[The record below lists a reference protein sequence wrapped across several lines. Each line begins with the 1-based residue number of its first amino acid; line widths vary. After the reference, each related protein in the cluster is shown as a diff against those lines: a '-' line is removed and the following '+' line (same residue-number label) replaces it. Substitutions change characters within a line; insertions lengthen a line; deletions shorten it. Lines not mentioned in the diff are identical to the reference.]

1 MYLWTLVI
9 FICPHILW
17 KLAEGRRMAFLC
29 YKMRDPELDEDL
41 RMKKVQRIF
50 KFYTSYKPK
59 NSTYACLMISF
70 EMLQIFNTFLQFYA
84 LDVVLKANF

>member
-1 MYLWTLVI
+1 MTPPPSFPI
-9 FICPHILW
+9 
-17 KLAEGRRMAFLC
+17 EGGRMALLC